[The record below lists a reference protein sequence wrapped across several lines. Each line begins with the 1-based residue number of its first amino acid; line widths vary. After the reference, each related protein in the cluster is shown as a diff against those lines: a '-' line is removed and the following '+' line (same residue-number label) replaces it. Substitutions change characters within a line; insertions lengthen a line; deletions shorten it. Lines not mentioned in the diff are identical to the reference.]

1 MLHINQGRVESTE
14 NVVAKERA
22 EFCFMGLKML
32 SLCLRL
38 VCDLTTQ
45 KFLGDFL

>member
-14 NVVAKERA
+14 KVVLKECT